1 MQCKNFYPAE
11 LKVPAVYDLK
21 HIFCVNP
28 PYFKIEQTYKR
39 QTLVS
44 SFYLPISGIRFVVNL
59 RSVTKKS
66 LLIIA
71 NIVFNKSIS
80 DLKKKCQHF

>member
-1 MQCKNFYPAE
+1 MGVNTKKMFGIMQCKNFYPAE

-44 SFYLPISGIRFVVNL
+44 SFYLPISGIRPVVNL
-59 RSVTKKS
+59 YE
-66 LLIIA
+66 IYI
-71 NIVFNKSIS
+71 
-80 DLKKKCQHF
+80 